1 MSVGFYLCIL
11 SFSYACSKTGHVFE
25 IDLQKVTIKH
35 VRRLLPNESKAGKDK
50 QKGGPSHSVQ
60 IPIVTHVYL
69 GKLLIVL
76 YLFCFKLT
84 RHRTSN

>member
-1 MSVGFYLCIL
+1 MYFV
-11 SFSYACSKTGHVFE
+11 FSYACSKTGHVFE

-50 QKGGPSHSVQ
+50 QKGGLLSHSVQ
-60 IPIVTHVYL
+60 IPIVYL

-76 YLFCFKLT
+76 YLFCFELT

>member
-1 MSVGFYLCIL
+1 MYFV
-11 SFSYACSKTGHVFE
+11 FSYACSKTGHVFE

-50 QKGGPSHSVQ
+50 QKGGLLSHSVQ
-60 IPIVTHVYL
+60 IPIVTHVDL

-76 YLFCFKLT
+76 YLFCFELT